1 MLVTVHI
8 MGQLLDLRQCTW
20 MEIEQVQA
28 HDSQA
33 WWESE
38 EKGFL
43 CASAVRVGC
52 QKDNPSLGF
61 SL

>member
-1 MLVTVHI
+1 

-28 HDSQA
+28 RDSQA